1 MGPCTA
7 RGTKLTLR
15 DIVIKNPRDLLS
27 DLEIKTVNR
36 ESVRK
41 LRDKNTLQNVLM
53 TEKRETESYCVFVCF
68 DEKETETRDVLMC
81 LCVRA

>member
-1 MGPCTA
+1 MCTA
-7 RGTKLTLR
+7 KGTKLTLC

-53 TEKRETESYCVFVCF
+53 TEKRETESERKTARERKRESSNANKTSGECF
-68 DEKETETRDVLMC
+68 
-81 LCVRA
+81 